1 LKRQS
6 LYLILLTLSTLI
18 FTSCVQTPTS
28 PISPKVEDSFHNV
41 AFVLSEGNWGSN
53 NSKLDKYLIDSS
65 LIIKDYYSLINN
77 IKLGDTAND
86 IKRKGDTAYISVST
100 SKSIEI
106 FNLKTGKFIN
116 RFFLNTNSFLR
127 SLTIVNDTI
136 GFVSDLY
143 QKQVIKFNPTTFQM
157 ITNIPVGPAPEGL
170 ANDGTSLFVANSGYG
185 DYLKDVPKAGT
196 ISKIDINSN
205 LETANVFCGNN
216 IIEVHYSKINNKI
229 YGVYKNLPSLT
240 QLDSMGGIVEFD
252 ATTMTKSFEWR
263 DSISRSLIF
272 KNKLYFVNKAG
283 LWEIDLLFSKTK
295 KTLLLKNT
303 KDENWY
309 GLQINP
315 SETEIWICNA
325 KNYQI
330 SGEIL
335 VFNLSSKQVTKIIP
349 TGTNPNNIL
358 FY

>member
-1 LKRQS
+1 MKRQS
-6 LYLILLTLSTLI
+6 HYLILLTLSTLT

-28 PISPKVEDSFHNV
+28 PISSKVEDSFNNV
-41 AFVLSEGNWGSN
+41 AFILCEGLWGSN
-53 NSKLDKYLIDSS
+53 NSRLDKYLIDSTI
-65 LIIKDYYSLINN
+65 IIKDYYSLINN
-77 IKLGDTAND
+77 IKLGDTAFD
-86 IKRKGDTAYISVST
+86 IKRKGDTAYISITT

-116 RFFLNTNSFLR
+116 RIILNTNSALR

-143 QKQVIKFNPTTFQM
+143 QKQVIKFNPTTFQI

-185 DYLKDVPKAGT
+185 DYLKDAPKAGT
-196 ISKIDINSN
+196 ISKIDFNSN

-216 IIEVHYSKINNKI
+216 IIEVHYSKINNKV

-240 QLDSMGGIVEFD
+240 QLDSMGGIVEFY
-252 ATTMTKSFEWR
+252 ATTLVKTYEWR
-263 DSISRSLIF
+263 DSITRSLVF
-272 KNKLYFVNKAG
+272 KNKLYYINKAG
-283 LWEIDLLFSKTK
+283 LWEIDLNSTSHFKVH
-295 KTLLLKNT
+295 LLTNT

-330 SGEIL
+330 SGEVL